1 MESHFNYISRN
12 FLAKWSKIMKM
23 FHKSLVAGALLAFAA
38 FGSASADEL
47 KFENKVETDTVY
59 IGNLGHDDTPYERTK
74 DYNRFPGIT
83 ETMKMEYTSEKVDA
97 KAELQ
102 FWLFGYNEDE
112 FNLATLED
120 EKCTFVGLNGFSFG
134 ETYIKF
140 RPIEILEIALRAREK
155 AAGSYLPVL
164 DDNVSLGNYTG
175 DFGLLVKPIEGLSIG
190 AGINFL
196 SYIINDYDFYND
208 PDKIYLNFGA
218 EYELEN
224 IGSFALTFNNVIN
237 EFGFGAFAKIN
248 AINALDIYGGFSY
261 QKESAYLA
269 LKHFTPHYYP
279 STSGMRA
286 WNNYYVEGNII
297 LNAAAEYKG
306 IDKLTLA
313 AELATNCGTVK
324 DNETAFDLYT
334 GLKAEYEI
342 NDAFS
347 VSGTSYMSF
356 DFADSR
362 NEDNLNYCL
371 SPLISFYPEVA
382 YKLGNNTFKAG
393 FKMEFWQSY
402 EIDKDTD
409 RKTQFTA
416 AIPLSWTYAF

>member
-1 MESHFNYISRN
+1 ME
-12 FLAKWSKIMKM
+12 KIMKM
-23 FHKSLVAGALLAFAA
+23 LNKTLVAGAILAFAA

-59 IGNLGHDDTPYERTK
+59 IGNLGFDDTLYEDQK
-74 DYNRFPGIT
+74 DYYRFPGIVEKMT
-83 ETMKMEYTSEKVDA
+83 MEYTSERVDG
-97 KAELQ
+97 KLSLGIG
-102 FWLFGYNEDE
+102 LFGYNRDRD
-112 FNLATLED
+112 D
-120 EKCTFVGLNGFSFG
+120 EKKTLLYLSTRDHFG
-134 ETYIKF
+134 NYVNFDDYYIKF
-140 RPIEILEIALRAREK
+140 RPIEMIQISLNASEK
-155 AAGSYLPVL
+155 AAGSYFPIL

-175 DFGLLVKPIEGLSIG
+175 YFGLLVKPIAGLSIG
-190 AGINFL
+190 AGINTT
-196 SYIINDYDFYND
+196 SYIINDYDDD

-224 IGSFALTFNNVIN
+224 IGSFALTFNDVLN
-237 EFGFGAFAKIN
+237 EFGFGAYAKIT
-248 AINALDIYGGFSY
+248 AINALDLYAGFSY
-261 QKESAYLA
+261 QEENASLT
-269 LKHFTPHYYP
+269 LKNLTPHFRPYIWV
-279 STSGMRA
+279 S
-286 WNNYYVEGNII
+286 NYLINGNIV

-362 NEDNLNYCL
+362 NDSDYNYCF

-402 EIDKDTD
+402 ETLKDTD

>member
-1 MESHFNYISRN
+1 
-12 FLAKWSKIMKM
+12 MKM
-23 FHKSLVAGALLAFAA
+23 LNKTLVAGAILAFAA

-102 FWLFGYNEDE
+102 FWLFGYNDDE
-112 FNLATLED
+112 YNPATFED
-120 EKCTFVGLNGFSFG
+120 EKCTYVGLNGFSFG

-140 RPIEILEIALRAREK
+140 RPIEILEIALNAREK

-261 QKESAYLA
+261 QKKSEKLA
-269 LKHFTPHYYP
+269 FKHFTPHYYP
-279 STSGMRA
+279 GASRIYQIPAEAYSV
-286 WNNYYVEGNII
+286 NGNIS

-313 AELATNCGTVK
+313 AELATNCFTEA
-324 DNETAFDLYT
+324 DNTFDLYT

-356 DFADSR
+356 DFADSQ
-362 NEDNLNYCL
+362 NDSDYNYCL
-371 SPLISFYPEVA
+371 SPLLSFYPEVA
-382 YKLGNNTFKAG
+382 YKLGNHTFKAG
-393 FKMEFWQSY
+393 FKMEFWQNY

>member
-1 MESHFNYISRN
+1 ME
-12 FLAKWSKIMKM
+12 KIMKM
-23 FHKSLVAGALLAFAA
+23 FNKTLVAGAILAFAA

-59 IGNLGHDDTPYERTK
+59 IGNLGLDDTPL
-74 DYNRFPGIT
+74 DYYNDYRRFPGIH
-83 ETMKMEYTSEKVDA
+83 ETMKMEYTSERVDA
-97 KAELQ
+97 KVELS
-102 FWLFGYNEDE
+102 FGLFGQ
-112 FNLATLED
+112 
-120 EKCTFVGLNGFSFG
+120 NGDKWNTTEYKKVTWLYLDGFDFG
-134 ETYIKF
+134 EVYIKF
-140 RPIEILEIALRAREK
+140 RPIEILQIDLNTREK
-155 AAGSYLPVL
+155 ASGSYFPVL
-164 DDNVSLGNYTG
+164 DANVNLGNYTG
-175 DFGLLVKPIEGLSIG
+175 DFGLLVKPIDGLSIG
-190 AGINFL
+190 AGIDFL
-196 SYIINDYDFYND
+196 SYLINDYDND

-224 IGSFALTFNNVIN
+224 IGSFALTFNNVLN

-261 QKESAYLA
+261 QKEHANLT
-269 LKHFTPHYYP
+269 LKPLTPHYYL
-279 STSGMRA
+279 R
-286 WNNYYVEGNII
+286 NYTYYGPGVYDYSVGTYSADIFLVNGNII

-313 AELATNCGTVK
+313 AELATNCFTGA
-324 DNETAFDLYT
+324 DNTFDLYT

-362 NEDNLNYCL
+362 NDSDYNCCF

-402 EIDKDTD
+402 EILKDTD

>member
-1 MESHFNYISRN
+1 
-12 FLAKWSKIMKM
+12 MKM
-23 FHKSLVAGALLAFAA
+23 FNKTLVAGAILAFAA

-59 IGNLGHDDTPYERTK
+59 IGNLGFDDTLYEDQK
-74 DYNRFPGIT
+74 DYYRFPGIVEKMT
-83 ETMKMEYTSEKVDA
+83 MEYTSERVDG
-97 KAELQ
+97 KLSLGIG
-102 FWLFGYNEDE
+102 LFGYNRDRDGEKR
-112 FNLATLED
+112 TLLYLGTYD
-120 EKCTFVGLNGFSFG
+120 NAFYNFISLDDY
-134 ETYIKF
+134 YIKF
-140 RPIEILEIALRAREK
+140 RPIEMIQISLGASEK
-155 AAGSYLPVL
+155 AAGSYFPIL

-175 DFGLLVKPIEGLSIG
+175 YFGLLVKPIAGLSIG
-190 AGINFL
+190 AGIDVT
-196 SYIINDYDFYND
+196 SYIINDYNDD

-224 IGSFALTFNNVIN
+224 IGSFALTFNNVLN
-237 EFGFGAFAKIN
+237 EFGFGAYAKIS
-248 AINALDIYGGFSY
+248 AINALDLYAGFSY
-261 QKESAYLA
+261 QEENANLA
-269 LKHFTPHYYP
+269 LKNLTPHVALE
-279 STSGMRA
+279 TFG
-286 WNNYYVEGNII
+286 WDWVDNYRVNGNII

-342 NDAFS
+342 SDAFS

-362 NEDNLNYCL
+362 NNNNYNFCY